1 MNGFLKGRVGQGNHL
16 HTCGV
21 WEEWTASHRFSGS
34 TQGFFPQIP
43 LKYKDMKTLRER
55 LPFVLLITLLT
66 LATAAEGADYKVAKT
81 WKLGGDGGW
90 DYLTADSA
98 GHRLFIARATRV
110 MVIDT
115 ESGKQVA
122 EIPDTAGV
130 HGVALDYDAGRGFA
144 SNGRE
149 DTVSMFNL
157 KSLAVEKKIKVGSV
171 PDAILYDPFSKRVFT
186 FNAKGH
192 DTTAV
197 DASKGE
203 VVGKIDLGGKPEFA
217 VTDEKGTAFVNI
229 EDTSELVAFDPQKL
243 TVKSRWKLADCEE
256 PTGLSIDRKHR
267 RLFAGCGGN
276 KKMVV
281 VDADSGK
288 ILATLAIGD
297 GCDATAFDADRS
309 LAFASAG
316 DGTITVIKE
325 DGADKFTVVQTVT
338 TQKSARTMT
347 VDEKTHQLFTVAAN
361 VGPRPERKMEPDSF
375 VVLVVEAGR

>member
-1 MNGFLKGRVGQGNHL
+1 MDMRMRIV
-16 HTCGV
+16 V
-21 WEEWTASHRFSGS
+21 RASL
-34 TQGFFPQIP
+34 I
-43 LKYKDMKTLRER
+43 
-55 LPFVLLITLLT
+55 LLAIMLT
-66 LATAAEGADYKVAKT
+66 LPAVAYGADYKVVKT

-90 DYLTADSA
+90 DYLTADSD

-115 ESGKQVA
+115 KSGKQIG
-122 EIPDTAGV
+122 EIPETAGV
-130 HGVALDYDAGRGFA
+130 HGIALDPEIGRGFT

-149 DTVSMFNL
+149 DTVSVFDL
-157 KSLAVEKKIKVGSV
+157 KSLTVEKKIKVGSG

-186 FNAKGH
+186 FNGKGQ
-192 DTTAV
+192 DRSTTAI

-217 VTDEKGTAFVNI
+217 ATDEKGTVFVNI

-256 PTGLSIDRKHR
+256 PTGLAIDRKNR

-288 ILATLAIGD
+288 IVANLAIGE
-297 GCDATAFDADRS
+297 GCDATGFDADLG

-325 DGADKFTVVQTVT
+325 DGPDRFTVVQTAT
-338 TQKSARTMT
+338 TQKGARTMA
-347 VDEKTHQLFTVAAN
+347 VDAKTHQLFTVTAN
-361 VGPRPERKMEPDSF
+361 VTGTRQDRKIEPDSF
-375 VVLVVEAGR
+375 VVLVVSEAH